1 MLTKEPSSSLKI
13 SMKMWENSVD
23 AWKLTSTR
31 SLGRVLIQ
39 IFTHTL
45 SYPYM
50 YTLQKLTI
58 LFINFVSFVPFGHW
72 DFFFRQLQHLKEEGI
87 TLLGPQMKTGA
98 IWWAFICWKVALLVG
113 TRGASAV
120 HTQSRRWAGG
130 GFRYKDSPS
139 NSRER
144 HAQTVLR
151 ITGSYLK

>member
-1 MLTKEPSSSLKI
+1 MLTKEPSSLKI

-72 DFFFRQLQHLKEEGI
+72 DFFLDNYSIWRRKELHCLGHRWKQGQYGEPSSAERWPCLLVHVGLRLFTPSLADGLEEGSGTKTVQA
-87 TLLGPQMKTGA
+87 TLGRGMLRQ
-98 IWWAFICWKVALLVG
+98 CWG
-113 TRGASAV
+113 
-120 HTQSRRWAGG
+120 
-130 GFRYKDSPS
+130 
-139 NSRER
+139 
-144 HAQTVLR
+144 
-151 ITGSYLK
+151 